1 MNIQVEILKFIQL
14 FKNPILNIIFLVIT
28 MSTEVPVILVVASV
42 LYWCINKY
50 YGQRLLFALT
60 GNIALNTGVKEF
72 FKAPRP
78 IGVDGIESMRTSTA
92 TGYSFPSGHTQ
103 TGTTF
108 WVSIMSI
115 FKNKHLYV
123 FGTIIF
129 LGIGISRLYLG
140 VHWPIDVLFG
150 WIFGIT
156 FTLICNYIL
165 TKFETNK
172 KYRYFSF
179 IIIPMTI
186 WIFFVNSLE
195 YVKMIG
201 LLSGYIVG
209 YIIEKEYVN
218 FNVDVSLKS
227 KVFRYIFAL
236 VSLGGVYLI
245 LKLVMPS
252 NYIGGYLRYFLLM
265 VYAIALAPLIFEK
278 IWKE

>member
-1 MNIQVEILKFIQL
+1 MNMQIEILKFIQS
-14 FKNPILNIIFLVIT
+14 FKNPILNIIFIVIT
-28 MSTEVPVILVVASV
+28 MSTEVPVILVIASI
-42 LYWCINKY
+42 LYWCVNKN

-78 IGVDGIESMRTSTA
+78 IGVEGIESMRTSTA

-115 FKNKHLYV
+115 FKNKYLYV

-129 LGIGISRLYLG
+129 LSIGISRLYLG

-165 TKFETNK
+165 TKVETNK
-172 KYRYFSF
+172 KYRYFNF
-179 IIIPMTI
+179 IIIPMVI
-186 WIFFVNSLE
+186 WIFIVNSVE
-195 YVKMIG
+195 YVKMMG

-236 VSLGGVYLI
+236 ASLGGVYLI

-265 VYAIALAPLIFEK
+265 VYVIALAPSIFEK